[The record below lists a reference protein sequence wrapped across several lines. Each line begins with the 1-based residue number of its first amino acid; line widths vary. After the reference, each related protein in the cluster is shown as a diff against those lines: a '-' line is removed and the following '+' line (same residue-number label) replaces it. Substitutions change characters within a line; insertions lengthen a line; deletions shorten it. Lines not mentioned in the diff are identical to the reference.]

1 MISLANLA
9 AGQSLLYPLLYSWAA
24 LYAFYFFPMRE
35 ALAHLAFI
43 GVSYAV
49 VLAIQDAPLVRWP
62 LAVGTPAVAGLLI
75 SRLLDNVRLQAAD
88 AEERAGELRQSE
100 LRTRLLLDS
109 APDAFVAIDARSG
122 AVTAWNTAA
131 ERLFGWTAG
140 EAIGAPLR
148 DLIFPEEG
156 RAAHDERRRDALG
169 QSQAPTVLRL
179 ELDLRR
185 KDGTVFPAEETLHGL
200 TVGDDVVMSAF
211 VRDLTERRR
220 RQREREMLLSEQ
232 AARAEAERVAEMVS
246 GMQLVVDAALAHRTT
261 HAILPDLVS
270 RVRGVLGADGA
281 SIYLAEDERLTL
293 RASSGSS
300 NGSESEGLDFGEGFA
315 GRVAAAREPLLSP
328 DGELADH
335 GSPSASPEADSLV
348 GVPLLAGDSV
358 TGVLVVFADAPAAL
372 HRGRPGPPAAGGRS
386 RGARDRPRTGL
397 RARAPHRRDAPA
409 EPAARPAPAPPGP
422 DRGRPL
428 PPGRGRGRGG
438 R

>member
-1 MISLANLA
+1 MTSA
-9 AGQSLLYPLLYSWAA
+9 AGTRSP
-24 LYAFYFFPMRE
+24 
-35 ALAHLAFI
+35 
-43 GVSYAV
+43 
-49 VLAIQDAPLVRWP
+49 
-62 LAVGTPAVAGLLI
+62 
-75 SRLLDNVRLQAAD
+75 
-88 AEERAGELRQSE
+88 RA
-100 LRTRLLLDS
+100 
-109 APDAFVAIDARSG
+109 
-122 AVTAWNTAA
+122 
-131 ERLFGWTAG
+131 
-140 EAIGAPLR
+140 
-148 DLIFPEEG
+148 
-156 RAAHDERRRDALG
+156 RRR
-169 QSQAPTVLRL
+169 TVLRL

-200 TVGDDVVMSAF
+200 TVGDEVVMSAF

-261 HAILPDLVS
+261 QAILPDLVS

-358 TGVLVVFADAPAAL
+358 TGVLVVFADAPRRFTADDLALLRLAADRVAL
-372 HRGRPGPPAAGGRS
+372 GIDRARVYEREHRIAETLQRSLLPDRLPRLPGLPWPPATS
-386 RGARDRPRTGL
+386 RPRPRPRWAVTGTT
-397 RARAPHRRDAPA
+397 
-409 EPAARPAPAPPGP
+409 
-422 DRGRPL
+422 
-428 PPGRGRGRGG
+428 
-438 R
+438 